1 MESAERRSDPDNQEI
16 DAKLKIKKGKS
27 VKEMLMPAN
36 GYDSEPDSGELHL
49 KKSKTTNG
57 SKNDSSRVAYRPS
70 DFKIIKEVGEGSYGR
85 VYLAKRV
92 SDGKKVAIKMLD
104 KHHLIKSHKV
114 DHVMREKK
122 ILSEHTHPN
131 LIELVGTFQDE
142 DNLYFA
148 LGFEENGDLIGLLN
162 RMQKLPIE
170 IVRYYTAQLVGAL
183 MFLHFNGI
191 VHRDL
196 KPQNILIS
204 SDFRLKLIDF
214 GDSLVEGATEDIVEK
229 PDDNSDDLDEEDK
242 KQLEKDEKP
251 EFVEFRAH
259 DEDVEEDAG
268 YKAMSEYR
276 GTFVGTPLYV
286 APEMLKESMSGH
298 FTDLWA
304 LGCIVYQMVTGDVP
318 FKGKT
323 DFQTFD
329 IIMKREFKW
338 PSDIDPKCKDLIN
351 KLLHLEPMKR
361 LGAGRPGSGN
371 SYEDL
376 MLHPFFEGVNWLT
389 IGTDPIPYDI
399 EELREVIKKK
409 QKLDI
414 FDNDT
419 TDDETI
425 RQSEFSVK
433 LEKPEDFQK
442 LFKES
447 KELKRGWLMKRNP
460 WFVNQKRLF
469 ILTNQPRLMYFKD
482 ENTFRGEILLDRDT
496 VAKKI

>member
-1 MESAERRSDPDNQEI
+1 M
-16 DAKLKIKKGKS
+16 
-27 VKEMLMPAN
+27 
-36 GYDSEPDSGELHL
+36 
-49 KKSKTTNG
+49 
-57 SKNDSSRVAYRPS
+57 
-70 DFKIIKEVGEGSYGR
+70 
-85 VYLAKRV
+85 YLAKRV
-92 SDGKKVAIKMLD
+92 SDGKQVAIKMLD

-114 DHVMREKK
+114 EHVMREKK
-122 ILSEHTHPN
+122 ILSEHVHPN

-148 LGFEENGDLIGLLN
+148 LAFEENGDLIGLLN
-162 RMQKLPIE
+162 KMKKLPIE
-170 IVRYYTAQLVGAL
+170 IVRYFTAQLVGVL
-183 MFLHFNGI
+183 QFIHFNGI

-204 SDFRLKLIDF
+204 GDFRLKLIDF
-214 GDSLVEGATEDIVEK
+214 GDSLVEGATEDNMEK
-229 PDDNSDDLDEEDK
+229 PDDDSDDLDEEDK
-242 KQLEKDEKP
+242 KQIEEDKQD
-251 EFVEFRAH
+251 FVEFRAH
-259 DEDVEEDAG
+259 DEDAQEDVG
-268 YKAMSEYR
+268 YQAMSEYR

-329 IIMKREFKW
+329 IIMKREFDW
-338 PSDIDPKCKDLIN
+338 PESIDENCKDLIN
-351 KLLHLEPMKR
+351 KLLNLEPMKR
-361 LGAGRPGSGN
+361 LGAGRPNSGC

-376 MLHPFFEGVNWLT
+376 MLHPFFEGVNWHT

-399 EELREVIKKK
+399 EELQRIAKTK

-414 FDNDT
+414 FEDES
-419 TDDETI
+419 TDDFTV
-425 RQSEFSVK
+425 RQSEVSIP
-433 LEKPEDFQK
+433 LQKPEDFEK
-442 LFKES
+442 LFEAS

-482 ENTFRGEILLDRDT
+482 ENTFRGEILLTKDS